1 MVFMPF
7 AKRQIDHEIDVTYES
22 AIAHHGRFFTLSQFS
37 VYAGTIMNA
46 RGEPSP
52 IVHGWSE
59 MNMAVDLT
67 PELNLADLTNF
78 AKDQWAFAFD

>member
-1 MVFMPF
+1 
-7 AKRQIDHEIDVTYES
+7 
-22 AIAHHGRFFTLSQFS
+22 
-37 VYAGTIMNA
+37 MNA

-78 AKDQWAFAFD
+78 AKDQP